1 MSTPTAQQAL
11 VFWLYASGMT
21 CRIIGEEIGC
31 SPEAARNLLVKAQ
44 AKARQIGL
52 VYSVDKKEL
61 KKRDEMP
68 NESGMG
74 IAMRLAREAKL
85 IQ

>member
-1 MSTPTAQQAL
+1 MSTPTAQQTL
-11 VFWLYASGMT
+11 VYWLYASGMT
-21 CRIIGEEIGC
+21 CRMIGEEIGC

-44 AKARQIGL
+44 AKAKQIGL
-52 VYSVDKKEL
+52 IYSIDKKEL

-68 NESGMG
+68 KESGIS
-74 IAMRLAREAKL
+74 IALRLAREAKL

>member
-1 MSTPTAQQAL
+1 MSTPTPQQAL
-11 VFWLYASGMT
+11 VYWLVASGMT
-21 CRIIGEEIGC
+21 CRMIGEEIGC

-44 AKARQIGL
+44 AKAKKIGL
-52 VYSVDKKEL
+52 KYNISL
-61 KKRDEMP
+61 KKPEPMP

-74 IAMRLAREAKL
+74 IAMRLAREANL

>member
-11 VFWLYASGMT
+11 VYWLHCSGMT
-21 CRIIGEEIGC
+21 CRMIGEELGC
-31 SPEAARNLLVKAQ
+31 SPEAARCLLVKAQ
-44 AKARQIGL
+44 AKAKKIGME
-52 VYSVDKKEL
+52 YKIDL
-61 KKRDEMP
+61 KKLEPMP

-74 IAMRLAREAKL
+74 IALRLAREANL

>member
-1 MSTPTAQQAL
+1 MTFPTERQAL
-11 VFWLYASGMT
+11 VYWLAASGMT
-21 CRIIGEEIGC
+21 CRMIGEEIGC

-44 AKARQIGL
+44 QKAKKIGL
-52 VYSVDKKEL
+52 EYKLSL
-61 KKRDEMP
+61 KKLEPMP

-85 IQ
+85 I

>member
-11 VFWLYASGMT
+11 VYWLYASGMT
-21 CRIIGEEIGC
+21 CRMIGEELGC
-31 SPEAARNLLVKAQ
+31 SPESARNLLVKAQ
-44 AKARQIGL
+44 VKAKQIGL
-52 VYSVDKKEL
+52 IYSVDKKEL

-74 IAMRLAREAKL
+74 IALRLAREANL